1 MNKKLFFFFKLEL
14 FIKIAISSFMMVAFE
29 KDDFFFLSALCWS
42 KLTDDILL
50 MLMLINSSYNVA
62 FLA

>member
-1 MNKKLFFFFKLEL
+1 
-14 FIKIAISSFMMVAFE
+14 MVAFE